1 MAAETVASVTQ
12 PIAEKIVD
20 VLFNATVRQF
30 GYLCKYKRNIE
41 ALRTEAKKLTD
52 RRNDLQAEIDAA
64 TRNGEAI
71 KDEVQRWIAE
81 VDEIIPK
88 AEKFLED
95 EVKVNKKCLGGLCV
109 DLKSRYKLS
118 REAEEK
124 TLAISGL
131 MADGNFGKDV
141 SRPAPPPAIISSSE
155 GFYAFNSRE
164 SAMKD
169 IMEAMKNE
177 NVSIIGI
184 CGMGGV
190 GKTTLVKEIQKQ
202 AKEMKMFDDVAMAV
216 VSQTPTITKIQ
227 DDIAG
232 WLGVKKLPDNDE
244 SARASFLWERI
255 KEKQRVL
262 VILDDLW
269 GRIKLSEVGI
279 PYGKDHRGCN
289 ILLTSRSRAVCN
301 QMNANKIVEVGT
313 LTNEESWSLFR
324 EVAGPEVD
332 NLEIN
337 PTARE
342 VADGCGGLPIAIL
355 TIGTALKDRDKH
367 VWKDAAEQLKSS
379 APTNIEGMEEF
390 VVSRVELSYNYL
402 KSEEAKSIFR
412 LCSCFPEDYDIP
424 IEVLA
429 RYGWG
434 LRCLQN
440 VDSVEK
446 ARGRARSAVSTL
458 IFSYLL
464 IDGEEEGCVKMH
476 DVVRYVA
483 QQIASKNKFM
493 IKAGVELK
501 DWPSINTFEDLTGIS
516 LMFNDIHEVHE
527 GLECPKLQA
536 LFLQENYHLVIPD
549 PFFQGM
555 KDLKVLDLEG
565 IRMVSPPSSLSFLSN
580 LGTLSLHDCRGLG
593 DLSLI
598 GELSRLEIL
607 DLSESDVSEIPV
619 SFGRLGHLRLLDLT
633 DCEHLELIPR
643 GVLSSLR
650 KLEELYMSDSF
661 CHWQFESEEDAR
673 SNAKFIELGALS
685 RLTSLHIDIPKG
697 KIMPSDMSFQNLTSF
712 SITIGGLEEDPLSDL
727 IELFL
732 EKFKKRC
739 SRAMGLSQDMRISA
753 LPSWIKNL
761 LLRSEILALEQV
773 NGLENT
779 VSDLAN
785 DGFNE
790 LMFLAIFGC
799 NEMKSLLN
807 SLERTQRVTLQ
818 KLEWLSICENQNF
831 VEICHGQLPAGCLSN
846 VKRLGVDDCGSM
858 LKILPSHLVQSFQN
872 LQRLR
877 VESCELLVS
886 VFEIERVNI
895 AKEEIELFSSLE
907 KLTLIDLPRMT
918 DIWKGDTQFVS
929 LRNLT
934 KVRVQDCDELRQ
946 VFPAN
951 LGEKAAAEE
960 MVLYRNRRDQIHIHA
975 TTSTSSP
982 TPSLG
987 NLVSITIRGCGKLR
1001 NLFTTSMVKSLVRL
1015 ESLEVSSCP
1024 TLQEI
1029 IMDDEGEVGLQGA
1042 STKKITFPSLFNIE
1056 LYDLDSL
1063 ACFCSSDLH
1072 ATVEFLA
1079 LEALQIIR
1087 CPSMKTFGYGDQLT
1101 PKLLK
1106 GVELEIGEYRWTG
1119 NLNHTVQ
1126 QYVYNEKKIREKEPM
1141 KSGISSEITSSDT
1154 EN

>member
-1 MAAETVASVTQ
+1 MAAETVTSVTQ
-12 PIAEKIVD
+12 PITEKIVD

-30 GYLCKYKRNIE
+30 GYLCKYKHNIE
-41 ALRTEAKKLTD
+41 VLRTEAEKLTD
-52 RRNDLQAEIDAA
+52 RKNDLQAEIDAA
-64 TRNGEAI
+64 RRIGEAI
-71 KDEVQRWIAE
+71 KDEVQRWIAK

-118 REAEEK
+118 KEAEEK
-124 TLAISGL
+124 TLAMSAL
-131 MADGNFGKDV
+131 MAEGNFGKDV
-141 SRPAPPPAIISSSE
+141 SRPALPPAIISLSE
-155 GFYAFNSRE
+155 GFYNFKSRE
-164 SAMKD
+164 STMKD
-169 IMEAMKNE
+169 IMEAMKDE

-190 GKTTLVKEIQKQ
+190 GKTALVKEIQKQ
-202 AKEMKMFDDVAMAV
+202 AKEKKMFDEVAMAV
-216 VSQTPTITKIQ
+216 VTQTPSITKIQ
-227 DDIAG
+227 DEIAG
-232 WLGVKKLPDNDE
+232 WLGIKKLPDNDE
-244 SARASFLWERI
+244 LVRASFLCERI

-269 GRIKLSEVGI
+269 VQIELARVGI
-279 PYGKDHRGCN
+279 PYGKDHRGCK
-289 ILLTSRSRAVCN
+289 ILLTSRSRAACN
-301 QMNANKIVEVGT
+301 QMQAHIVDVRT
-313 LTNEESWSLFR
+313 LTEEESWSLFR
-324 EVAGPEVD
+324 KVAGPEVD
-332 NLEIN
+332 NPEIN

-355 TIGTALKDRDKH
+355 TIGGALKDRDKY

-379 APTNIEGMEEF
+379 TTTNIEGMEEF

-412 LCSCFPEDYDIP
+412 LCSCFPEDHDIP

-434 LRCLQN
+434 LRCFPN

-464 IDGEEEGCVKMH
+464 IDGEEEGRVKMH

-516 LMFNDIHEVHE
+516 LMFNDIHEVPDE
-527 GLECPKLQA
+527 LECPKLQA
-536 LFLQENYHLVIPD
+536 LFLQENSPLAIPD
-549 PFFQGM
+549 RFFHGM
-555 KDLKVLDLEG
+555 KDLKVLDLGG
-565 IRMVSPPSSLSFLSN
+565 IRGFSLPSSLSFLIN
-580 LGTLSLHDCRGLG
+580 LRTLSLHDCRRFG
-593 DLSLI
+593 DLPLI
-598 GELSRLEIL
+598 GELSLLEIL

-633 DCEHLELIPR
+633 DCVHLELIPR
-643 GVLSSLR
+643 DVLSSLR
-650 KLEELYMSDSF
+650 KLEELYMSHSF

-712 SITIGGLEEDPLSDL
+712 SIKIGDLEEDPLSDF

-732 EKFKKRC
+732 EKFNKRC

-753 LPSWIKNL
+753 LHSWIKNL
-761 LLRSEILALEQV
+761 LLRSEILALAEV
-773 NGLENT
+773 NDLENM

-790 LMFLAIFGC
+790 LMFLVIVRC
-799 NEMKSLLN
+799 NEMKCLVN
-807 SLERTQRVTLQ
+807 SLERTRRVTLH
-818 KLEWLSICENQNF
+818 KLEWLAIFLNQNL

-846 VKRLGVDDCGSM
+846 VKRLDVGDCGSM

-877 VESCELLVS
+877 VGRCELLES

-895 AKEEIELFSSLE
+895 AKEETELFSSLE

-929 LRNLT
+929 LHNLK

-946 VFPAN
+946 VFPTN
-951 LGEKAAAEE
+951 LGKKAAVEE
-960 MVLYRNRRDQIHIHA
+960 MVPYRKRRDHIHIHA

-987 NLVSITIRGCGKLR
+987 NLVSITIRGCGQLR
-1001 NLFTTSMVKSLVRL
+1001 QLFTTSMVKSLVRL

-1029 IMDDEGEVGLQGA
+1029 IMDDDGGVGLQGA
-1042 STKKITFPSLFNIE
+1042 STEKITFPSLFIIQ
-1056 LYDLDSL
+1056 LCHLDSL
-1063 ACFCSSDLH
+1063 ACFFSAGSH
-1072 ATVEFLA
+1072 ATIEFLA
-1079 LEALQIIR
+1079 LAALLIID

-1106 GVELEIGEYRWTG
+1106 GVLVNGEYRWTG
-1119 NLNHTVQ
+1119 NLNHTIQ

-1141 KSGISSEITSSDT
+1141 KSGISSETTSSDT

>member
-1 MAAETVASVTQ
+1 MAAETVTSVTQ
-12 PIAEKIVD
+12 PITEKIVD

-30 GYLCKYKRNIE
+30 GYLCKYKHYIE

-64 TRNGEAI
+64 TRNREVI
-71 KDEVQRWIAE
+71 KDEVKRWIAE

-95 EVKVNKKCLGGLCV
+95 EVKVNKKCLGG
-109 DLKSRYKLS
+109 
-118 REAEEK
+118 
-124 TLAISGL
+124 
-131 MADGNFGKDV
+131 
-141 SRPAPPPAIISSSE
+141 
-155 GFYAFNSRE
+155 
-164 SAMKD
+164 
-169 IMEAMKNE
+169 
-177 NVSIIGI
+177 
-184 CGMGGV
+184 
-190 GKTTLVKEIQKQ
+190 
-202 AKEMKMFDDVAMAV
+202 
-216 VSQTPTITKIQ
+216 
-227 DDIAG
+227 
-232 WLGVKKLPDNDE
+232 
-244 SARASFLWERI
+244 
-255 KEKQRVL
+255 
-262 VILDDLW
+262 
-269 GRIKLSEVGI
+269 
-279 PYGKDHRGCN
+279 
-289 ILLTSRSRAVCN
+289 
-301 QMNANKIVEVGT
+301 
-313 LTNEESWSLFR
+313 

-367 VWKDAAEQLKSS
+367 VWKDAAQQLKSS

-434 LRCLQN
+434 LRCFQN
-440 VDSVEK
+440 VDSAEK
-446 ARGRARSAVSTL
+446 ARGRAP
-458 IFSYLL
+458 
-464 IDGEEEGCVKMH
+464 
-476 DVVRYVA
+476 
-483 QQIASKNKFM
+483 SKNKFLM
-493 IKAGVELK
+493 RAGVELK

-516 LMFNDIHEVHE
+516 LMFNDIHEVPD

-536 LFLQENYHLVIPD
+536 LFLQKNHLLVIPD

-555 KDLKVLDLEG
+555 KDLKVLDLGG

-580 LGTLSLHDCRGLG
+580 LRTLRLDYCNHLP

-598 GELSRLEIL
+598 GELSGLEIL
-607 DLSESDVSEIPV
+607 DLSKSDVNEIPV
-619 SFGRLGHLRLLDLT
+619 SFGRLSHLRLLDLT
-633 DCEHLELIPR
+633 DCYNLELIPP
-643 GVLSSLR
+643 GVLSRLR
-650 KLEELYMSDSF
+650 KLEELYMSHSF
-661 CHWQFESEEDAR
+661 CHWQFESEEDTR

-697 KIMPSDMSFQNLTSF
+697 EIMPSDMSLPNLTSF
-712 SITIGGLEEDPLSDL
+712 SITIGEEDTLNDF

-732 EKFKKRC
+732 ENFNKRC

-753 LPSWIKNL
+753 LHSWIKNL
-761 LLRSEILALEQV
+761 LLRSEILALIEV
-773 NGLENT
+773 NDLENIF
-779 VSDLAN
+779 SNLAN
-785 DGFNE
+785 DDFNE
-790 LMFLAIFGC
+790 LMFLYIFGC
-799 NEMKSLLN
+799 NEMKCLLN
-807 SLERTQRVTLQ
+807 SLERTQRVTLR
-818 KLEWLSICENQNF
+818 KLEWLFIRENQNF

-846 VKRLGVDDCGSM
+846 VKRLDVVGCGSM

-872 LQRLR
+872 LQRLM

-895 AKEEIELFSSLE
+895 AKEETELFSSLE

-929 LRNLT
+929 LHNLK
-934 KVRVQDCDELRQ
+934 KVRVEECDELRQ

-951 LGEKAAAEE
+951 LGKKAAAEE
-960 MVLYRNRRDQIHIHA
+960 MVLYRNRRYQIHIHA

-1042 STKKITFPSLFNIE
+1042 STKKITFPSLFSIK
-1056 LYDLDSL
+1056 LCDLGSL
-1063 ACFCSSDLH
+1063 TCFSSSGLH

-1079 LEALQIIR
+1079 LEALQIID
-1087 CPSMKTFGYGDQLT
+1087 CPGMKTFGYGNQLT

-1106 GVELEIGEYRWTG
+1106 GVEFGYCKYCWTG
-1119 NLNHTVQ
+1119 NLNHTIQ
-1126 QYVYNEKKIREKEPM
+1126 QYVYNEKKIWEKQAM
-1141 KSGISSEITSSDT
+1141 KSGISSGDYFL
-1154 EN
+1154 

>member
-1 MAAETVASVTQ
+1 MAAETVTSVTQ
-12 PIAEKIVD
+12 PITEKIVD
-20 VLFNATVRQF
+20 VLFNATVRRF
-30 GYLCKYKRNIE
+30 GYLCKYKHYIE

-52 RRNDLQAEIDAA
+52 RRNDLQAAIDAA
-64 TRNGEAI
+64 TRNREVI
-71 KDEVQRWIAE
+71 KDEVKSWIAE
-81 VDEIIPK
+81 VNDIIPK
-88 AEKFLED
+88 AETFLED

-109 DLKSRYKLS
+109 DLKSRCKLS

-124 TLAISGL
+124 TMAMSAL
-131 MADGNFGKDV
+131 MAVGNFAKDV

-155 GFYAFNSRE
+155 GVYAFRSRE
-164 SAMKD
+164 STMKD
-169 IMEAMKNE
+169 IMEAMKDE

-202 AKEMKMFDDVAMAV
+202 AKEMNMFDDVAMAV
-216 VSQTPTITKIQ
+216 VSQTPSITKIQ
-227 DDIAG
+227 YEIAG
-232 WLGVKKLPDNDE
+232 WLGLKNLPDNDE
-244 SARASFLWERI
+244 SARASLLWERI

-279 PYGKDHRGCN
+279 PYGKDHSGCN

-301 QMNANKIVEVGT
+301 QMNAHKIVEVGT
-313 LTNEESWSLFR
+313 LTKEESWSLFR

-412 LCSCFPEDYDIP
+412 LCSCFPEDHDIP

-434 LRCLQN
+434 LRCFPN

-464 IDGEEEGCVKMH
+464 IDGEEEGRVKMH

-516 LMFNDIHEVHE
+516 LMFNDIHEVPDE
-527 GLECPKLQA
+527 LECPKLQA
-536 LFLQENYHLVIPD
+536 LFLQENSPLAIPD
-549 PFFQGM
+549 RFFQGM
-555 KDLKVLDLEG
+555 KDLKVLDLGG
-565 IRMVSPPSSLSFLSN
+565 IRGFSLPSSLSFLIN
-580 LGTLSLHDCRGLG
+580 LRTLSLHDCRRFG
-593 DLSLI
+593 DLPLI
-598 GELSRLEIL
+598 GELSLLEIL

-633 DCEHLELIPR
+633 DCDHLELIPR

-673 SNAKFIELGALS
+673 SNAKFIELAALS

-712 SITIGGLEEDPLSDL
+712 SITIGEENPLSYF
-727 IELFL
+727 IEVFSR
-732 EKFKKRC
+732 KFKKRC
-739 SRAMGLSQDMRISA
+739 SRAMGLSQGMRISA

-761 LLRSEILALEQV
+761 LLRSEILALGDV
-773 NGLENT
+773 NDLENI

-790 LMFLAIFGC
+790 LMFLGIFGC
-799 NEMKSLLN
+799 NEMKCLLN
-807 SLERTQRVTLQ
+807 SLERTRRVTLL
-818 KLEWLSICENQNF
+818 KLEWLMIADNRNF
-831 VEICHGQLPAGCLSN
+831 VEICHGELPAGCLSN
-846 VKRLGVDDCGSM
+846 VKRLDVQYCGSV

-929 LRNLT
+929 LRNLK
-934 KVRVQDCDELRQ
+934 KVEVHGCNELRQ
-946 VFPAN
+946 VFPAS
-951 LGEKAAAEE
+951 LGKKAPAEV
-960 MVLYRNRRDQIHIHA
+960 MLPYRKRRDHIHIHA

-987 NLVSITIRGCGKLR
+987 NLVSITIQSCGKLR

-1042 STKKITFPSLFNIE
+1042 STEKITFPSLFSIQ

-1063 ACFCSSDLH
+1063 ACFCSSGLH

-1079 LEALQIIR
+1079 LEALQIID
-1087 CPSMKTFGYGDQLT
+1087 CPGMKTFGYGDQLT

-1126 QYVYNEKKIREKEPM
+1126 QYAYNEKKIREKVPM
-1141 KSGISSEITSSDT
+1141 TSGISSETTSSNT

>member
-1 MAAETVASVTQ
+1 MAAETVTSVIQ
-12 PIAEKIVD
+12 PITEKIVD

-30 GYLCKYKRNIE
+30 GYLCKYKHYIE

-64 TRNGEAI
+64 TRNREVI
-71 KDEVQRWIAE
+71 KDEVKSWIAE
-81 VDEIIPK
+81 VNEIIPK

-118 REAEEK
+118 REAEGK

-227 DDIAG
+227 GEIAG

-301 QMNANKIVEVGT
+301 QMNAHKIVEVGT
-313 LTNEESWSLFR
+313 LTKEESWSLFR

-342 VADGCGGLPIAIL
+342 AADGCGGLPIAIL
-355 TIGTALKDRDKH
+355 TIGGALKDRDKH
-367 VWKDAAEQLKSS
+367 VWKDAADQLKSS

-390 VVSRVELSYNYL
+390 VVSRVQLSYNYL
-402 KSEEAKSIFR
+402 KSEESKSIFR

-464 IDGEEEGCVKMH
+464 IDGEEEGFVKMH

-483 QQIASKNKFM
+483 QQIASKNKFL
-493 IKAGVELK
+493 IKAGVGLK

-516 LMFNDIHEVHE
+516 LMFNDIHEVPDE
-527 GLECPKLQA
+527 LECPKLQA

-565 IRMVSPPSSLSFLSN
+565 IRMVSPPFSLSFLSN
-580 LGTLSLHDCRGLG
+580 LGTLSLHDCCGLG

-661 CHWQFESEEDAR
+661 RRWQFESEEDSS

-712 SITIGGLEEDPLSDL
+712 SITIGDLEEDPLSYFM
-727 IELFL
+727 EVFSR
-732 EKFKKRC
+732 KFKKRC
-739 SRAMGLSQDMRISA
+739 SRAMGLSQDMKISA

-761 LLRSEILALEQV
+761 LLRSEILALVEV
-773 NGLENT
+773 NDLENIF
-779 VSDLAN
+779 SNLAN
-785 DGFNE
+785 DDFNE
-790 LMFLAIFGC
+790 LMFLAIFRC
-799 NEMKSLLN
+799 NEMKCLLN
-807 SLERTQRVTLQ
+807 SLERTQRVTLH
-818 KLEWLSICENQNF
+818 KLEWLFIRENQNF

-846 VKRLGVDDCGSM
+846 VKRLDVEACGIM

-895 AKEEIELFSSLE
+895 AKEETELFSSLE

-929 LRNLT
+929 LHNLT

-1042 STKKITFPSLFNIE
+1042 STKKITFP
-1056 LYDLDSL
+1056 
-1063 ACFCSSDLH
+1063 
-1072 ATVEFLA
+1072 
-1079 LEALQIIR
+1079 
-1087 CPSMKTFGYGDQLT
+1087 
-1101 PKLLK
+1101 
-1106 GVELEIGEYRWTG
+1106 
-1119 NLNHTVQ
+1119 
-1126 QYVYNEKKIREKEPM
+1126 
-1141 KSGISSEITSSDT
+1141 
-1154 EN
+1154 